1 MRWHRSRLQRG
12 VQLAL
17 SEPAQVGPVT
27 GNYAALVI
35 ALTNLIENALAYA
48 PPGSLVE
55 VTVEPPAR
63 VLVLDR
69 GPGVPEAERSL
80 IFERFGRGQVTGS
93 TGAGL
98 GLAIVAGIAAA
109 HRGSV
114 RAMGRDGGGAAFALE
129 LGTYA

>member
-1 MRWHRSRLQRG
+1 
-12 VQLAL
+12 
-17 SEPAQVGPVT
+17 VT

-55 VTVEPPAR
+55 VTIEPPAR
-63 VLVLDR
+63 VSVLDR
-69 GPGVPEAERSL
+69 GPGVPEAERQL
-80 IFERFGRGQVTGS
+80 IFERFGRGQAASS

-109 HRGSV
+109 HHGSV
-114 RAMGRDGGGAAFALE
+114 QATGRDGGGAAFALE
-129 LGTYA
+129 LGTSA